1 MNTKEMLAV
10 FKKIVGGL
18 LKQGTQSMD
27 RTESTCKYRGTNGM
41 RCAIGMIISDSA
53 YKRSLEGSTIMS
65 TDNTRKSKLIKALV
79 DSGIDVST
87 PADIEFLAEMQEIHD
102 SAYGRPWIENF
113 TSAANSHLGMSKT
126 AAKALVDS
134 LRPKTGT
141 YAKGKKK

>member
-1 MNTKEMLAV
+1 MLAV

-27 RTESTCKYRGTNGM
+27 KTESTCKYRGAGGM
-41 RCAIGMIISDSA
+41 RCALGMVIDDAA
-53 YKRSLEGSTIMS
+53 YKKSLEGNTIMS
-65 TDNTRKSKLIKALV
+65 TDNIRKSKIVKALV

-87 PADIEFLAEMQEIHD
+87 PADIEFLGEMQEIHD
-102 SAYGRPWIENF
+102 SAFGRPWIENF
-113 TSAANSHLGMSKT
+113 KSAAVSHLGMSKS

-141 YAKGKKK
+141 YAKKKVKK